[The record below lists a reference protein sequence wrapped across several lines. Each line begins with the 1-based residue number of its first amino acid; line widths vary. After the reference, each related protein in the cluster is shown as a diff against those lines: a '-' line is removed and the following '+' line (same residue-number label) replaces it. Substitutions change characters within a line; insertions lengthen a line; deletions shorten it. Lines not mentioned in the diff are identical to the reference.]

1 MDFIQVALDIGNE
14 GERGPPR
21 AAMAAATGAR
31 GELGSGRESE
41 GRQLGLVEEGT
52 EVLTSRGIGL
62 RWAGEGDRRWRSWLC
77 SCSRNRGEGN

>member
-1 MDFIQVALDIGNE
+1 MINE
-14 GERGPPR
+14 GERGPPG
-21 AAMAAATGAR
+21 AAMAAAIGAR

-62 RWAGEGDRRWRSWLC
+62 RWAGKRDRRWRCYHHKLTGLITGLRASWA
-77 SCSRNRGEGN
+77 